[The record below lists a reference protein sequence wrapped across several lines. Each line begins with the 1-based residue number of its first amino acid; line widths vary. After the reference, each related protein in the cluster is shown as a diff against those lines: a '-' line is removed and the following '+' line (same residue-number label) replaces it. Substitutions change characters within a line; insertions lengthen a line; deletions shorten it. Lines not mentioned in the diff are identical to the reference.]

1 MQNTE
6 SLLQDVFDTISA
18 GIFVVDV
25 ESGDGNEPRGT
36 NFRFVA
42 LNPTYAQMLSLP
54 TTSLLG
60 LCPQDYFPQDIA
72 ERFCANYSRC
82 VEQRQ
87 PISYQESF
95 EIEERSCTLLTTL
108 APKIEPDGR
117 ISRIIGS
124 SQDIRALREI
134 QSTSQLYAEPTETIA
149 EAKTTPLHQ
158 LHEQS
163 PLGNSVGSNNWD
175 IQESLCQE
183 KELLATLI
191 DNAPIGIISTDE
203 CGKILLVNPAYE
215 KICGYSSEELVGQT
229 PPYPYWNLA
238 DLETIYQQFELAI
251 SGKTEHIEL
260 WFTRKNGERFLARLK
275 PITIFDEQ
283 GNMLRHLATME
294 DITKYKQAEEELGK
308 ALVRERE
315 LNELKS
321 RFIAM
326 ISHEY
331 RTPLATILSS
341 TELLDHYSQKLTE
354 KQKVQHYHRIKT
366 SVQEMT
372 QLVDDVLDISKI
384 EAGKQDFNPA
394 PLNLGKFCSELVDEL
409 QLIIGKEHTF
419 IFTNHSDSKL
429 AVKGSN
435 VLASAYMDEKLLRSI
450 ISNLVSNAIKYSPQG
465 STVRVDLVGERGQA
479 ILRLQDQG
487 IGIPQQDQ
495 QQLFQLFHRGSN
507 VGNTSGTGLGLA
519 IVKSAV
525 DLHGGQI
532 AVESEVGVGTTVTVT
547 LPLHKPLTRE
557 LEPNCSIP

>member
-1 MQNTE
+1 
-6 SLLQDVFDTISA
+6 LV
-18 GIFVVDV
+18 
-25 ESGDGNEPRGT
+25 
-36 NFRFVA
+36 
-42 LNPTYAQMLSLP
+42 
-54 TTSLLG
+54 G

-72 ERFCANYSRC
+72 EQFCANYSRC

-87 PISYQESF
+87 PIRYQESF
-95 EIEERSCTLLTTL
+95 EIEQRSYTLLTTL

-124 SQDIRALREI
+124 SQDITPFREL
-134 QSTSQLYAEPTETIA
+134 QSTLQVCAEPTETTA
-149 EAKTTPLHQ
+149 QAKTAPLHQ

-163 PLGNSVGSNNWD
+163 PLGNSVLPNNWD

-191 DNAPIGIISTDE
+191 ENAPIGIISTDE
-203 CGKILLVNPAYE
+203 SGKILLVNPAYE
-215 KICGYSSEELVGQT
+215 RICGYSSEELLGQT

-238 DLETIYQQFELAI
+238 DLETIYHQFGLAM
-251 SGKTEHIEL
+251 SGKAEHIEL
-260 WFTRKNGERFLARLK
+260 WFTRKNGDRFLARLK

-294 DITKYKQAEEELGK
+294 DITKYKQAEKELGK

-321 RFIAM
+321 GFIAM

-341 TELLDHYSQKLTE
+341 TELLEHYRQKLTE
-354 KQKVQHYHRIKT
+354 EQKLKHYHRIKT
-366 SVQEMT
+366 SVQELT

-384 EAGKQDFNPA
+384 EAGKQDFHPA
-394 PLNLGKFCSELVDEL
+394 PLNLGKFCSELVKEL
-409 QLIIGKEHTF
+409 QLIIGKEHTL
-419 IFTNHSDSKL
+419 IFTNHSDGKL
-429 AVKGSN
+429 AEEGSN
-435 VLASAYMDEKLLRSI
+435 VLASAYMDEKLLRSLI
-450 ISNLVSNAIKYSPQG
+450 ANLVSNAIKYSPQG

-479 ILRLQDQG
+479 ILHIQDQG

-507 VGNTSGTGLGLA
+507 VGSTSGTGLGLS

-547 LPLHKPLTRE
+547 LPLHEPLTRE
-557 LEPNCSIP
+557 IEPNFSIP